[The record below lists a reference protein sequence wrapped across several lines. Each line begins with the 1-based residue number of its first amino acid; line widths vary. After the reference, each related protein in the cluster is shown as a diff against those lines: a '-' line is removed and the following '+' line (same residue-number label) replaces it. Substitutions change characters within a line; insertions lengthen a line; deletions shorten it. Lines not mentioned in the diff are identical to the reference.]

1 MTSFDLINSV
11 HKQFFDHSTSV
22 LDNVLNSWSKVT
34 GFPFWNVV
42 KYSKGKYGLELGLAG
57 FKKENVLVEVN
68 DGVLTIEGK
77 VDDSAVDYVQKGL
90 STKSFF
96 KQFSLPNDAVVDE
109 ATMED
114 GQKSGILCPTLL
126 LFTNISHNR
135 SSIYKM

>member
-11 HKQFFDHSTSV
+11 HKQFFDQGTSV
-22 LDNVLNSWSKVT
+22 LDNVFNSWSKVT

-114 GQKSGILCPTLL
+114 GMLKIQFGIKETEN
-126 LFTNISHNR
+126 TSKKVNI
-135 SSIYKM
+135 K

>member
-11 HKQFFDHSTSV
+11 HKQLFDKS
-22 LDNVLNSWSKVT
+22 LDVFDGAFDSWSKVT

-68 DGVLTIEGK
+68 EGVLTIEGK
-77 VDDSAVDYVQKGL
+77 IDDAAVDYVQKGL

-96 KQFSLPNDAVVDE
+96 KQFALPNEAVVDE

-114 GQKSGILCPTLL
+114 GMLKIQFGIKEIQKKSQKV
-126 LFTNISHNR
+126 NI
-135 SSIYKM
+135 K

>member
-11 HKQFFDHSTSV
+11 HKQFFDQGTSV
-22 LDNVLNSWSKVT
+22 LDNVFNSWSKVT

-77 VDDSAVDYVQKGL
+77 VDDSAIDYIQKR
-90 STKSFF
+90 F
-96 KQFSLPNDAVVDE
+96 
-109 ATMED
+109 
-114 GQKSGILCPTLL
+114 
-126 LFTNISHNR
+126 
-135 SSIYKM
+135 IY

>member
-11 HKQFFDHSTSV
+11 HKQFFDQGTSV
-22 LDNVLNSWSKVT
+22 LDNVFNSWSKVT

-77 VDDSAVDYVQKGL
+77 VDDSAIDYIQKGL

-96 KQFSLPNDAVVDE
+96 KQFSLPNEAVVDE

-114 GQKSGILCPTLL
+114 GMLKIQFGIKDIENKSQKV
-126 LFTNISHNR
+126 NI
-135 SSIYKM
+135 K

>member
-11 HKQFFDHSTSV
+11 HKQFFDQGTSV
-22 LDNVLNSWSKVT
+22 LDNVFNSWSKVT

-77 VDDSAVDYVQKGL
+77 VDDSAIDYIQKGL

-96 KQFSLPNDAVVDE
+96 KQFSLPNEAVVDE

-114 GQKSGILCPTLL
+114 GMLKIQFGIKEIEKKSQKV
-126 LFTNISHNR
+126 NI
-135 SSIYKM
+135 K

>member
-11 HKQFFDHSTSV
+11 HKQFFDKG
-22 LDNVLNSWSKVT
+22 LDAFDGVFDSWSKVT

-114 GQKSGILCPTLL
+114 GMLKIQFGIKETEN
-126 LFTNISHNR
+126 TSKKVNI
-135 SSIYKM
+135 K

>member
-1 MTSFDLINSV
+1 
-11 HKQFFDHSTSV
+11 
-22 LDNVLNSWSKVT
+22 LDNVFNSWSKVT

-114 GQKSGILCPTLL
+114 GMLKIQFGIKETEIKSKKV
-126 LFTNISHNR
+126 NI
-135 SSIYKM
+135 K

>member
-11 HKQFFDHSTSV
+11 HKQFFDQGTSV
-22 LDNVLNSWSKVT
+22 LDNVFNSWSKVT

-96 KQFSLPNDAVVDE
+96 KQFSLPNEAVVDE

-114 GQKSGILCPTLL
+114 GMLKIQFGIKEIENKSKKV
-126 LFTNISHNR
+126 NI
-135 SSIYKM
+135 K

>member
-11 HKQFFDHSTSV
+11 HKQFFDQGTSV
-22 LDNVLNSWSKVT
+22 LDNVFNSWSKVT

-114 GQKSGILCPTLL
+114 GMLKIQFGIKEIEKKSKKV
-126 LFTNISHNR
+126 NI
-135 SSIYKM
+135 K

>member
-1 MTSFDLINSV
+1 MTSLDLINSV
-11 HKQFFDHSTSV
+11 HKQFFDNSTSV
-22 LDNVLNSWSKVT
+22 LDGVLNSWTKVT

-77 VDDSAVDYVQKGL
+77 VEDSAIDYVQKGL
-90 STKSFF
+90 STKSFY
-96 KQFSLPNDAVVDE
+96 KQFTLPNEAVVNE

-114 GQKSGILCPTLL
+114 GMLKIQFGIKDIEKKSQKVDI
-126 LFTNISHNR
+126 
-135 SSIYKM
+135 K

>member
-11 HKQFFDHSTSV
+11 HKQFFDQSTSV

-77 VDDSAVDYVQKGL
+77 VDDSAIDYVQKGL
-90 STKSFF
+90 STKSFY
-96 KQFSLPNDAVVDE
+96 KQFSLPNEAVVDE

-114 GQKSGILCPTLL
+114 GMLKIQFGIKEIENKSKKVDI
-126 LFTNISHNR
+126 
-135 SSIYKM
+135 K

>member
-11 HKQFFDHSTSV
+11 HKQFFDQSTSV
-22 LDNVLNSWSKVT
+22 LDNVLTSWSKVT

-68 DGVLTIEGK
+68 EGVLTIEGK
-77 VDDSAVDYVQKGL
+77 VDDSAIDYIQKGL

-114 GQKSGILCPTLL
+114 GMLKIQFGIKETEIKSKKV
-126 LFTNISHNR
+126 NI
-135 SSIYKM
+135 K

>member
-11 HKQFFDHSTSV
+11 HKQFFDQSTSV

-57 FKKENVLVEVN
+57 FKKENILVEVN

-114 GQKSGILCPTLL
+114 GMLKIQFGIKETEIKSKKV
-126 LFTNISHNR
+126 NI
-135 SSIYKM
+135 K

>member
-11 HKQFFDHSTSV
+11 HKQLFDKS
-22 LDNVLNSWSKVT
+22 LDVFDSAFDSWSKVT

-42 KYSKGKYGLELGLAG
+42 RYSKGKYGLELGLAG
-57 FKKENVLVEVN
+57 FKKENVLLEIN

-77 VDDSAVDYVQKGL
+77 VDDAAVDYVQKGL

-96 KQFSLPNDAVVDE
+96 KQFSLPNDAIVDE

-114 GQKSGILCPTLL
+114 GMLKIKFGLKDSEKKSQKV
-126 LFTNISHNR
+126 NI
-135 SSIYKM
+135 K

>member
-11 HKQFFDHSTSV
+11 HKQFFDQGTSV
-22 LDNVLNSWSKVT
+22 LDNVFNSWSKVT

-77 VDDSAVDYVQKGL
+77 VDDSAIDYIQKGL

-96 KQFSLPNDAVVDE
+96 KQFSLPNEAVVDE

-114 GQKSGILCPTLL
+114 GMLKIQFGIKEIENKSQKVDI
-126 LFTNISHNR
+126 
-135 SSIYKM
+135 K

>member
-11 HKQFFDHSTSV
+11 HKQFFDKGLDV
-22 LDNVLNSWSKVT
+22 FDNVFDSWSKVT

-68 DGVLTIEGK
+68 DGVLSIEGK
-77 VDDSAVDYVQKGL
+77 VDDAAVDYVQKGL

-114 GQKSGILCPTLL
+114 GMLKIKFGVKDAEKKSQKV
-126 LFTNISHNR
+126 NV
-135 SSIYKM
+135 K

>member
-11 HKQFFDHSTSV
+11 HKQFFDQSTSV

-109 ATMED
+109 ATMEN
-114 GQKSGILCPTLL
+114 GMLKIQFGIKEIENTSKKV
-126 LFTNISHNR
+126 NI
-135 SSIYKM
+135 K

>member
-11 HKQFFDHSTSV
+11 HKQLFDKS
-22 LDNVLNSWSKVT
+22 LDVFDSAFDSWSKVT

-68 DGVLTIEGK
+68 EGVLTIEGK
-77 VDDSAVDYVQKGL
+77 VDDAAVDYVQKGL
-90 STKSFF
+90 STKSFY
-96 KQFSLPNDAVVDE
+96 KQFALPNEAVVDE

-114 GQKSGILCPTLL
+114 GMLKIQFGVKEIKKKSQKV
-126 LFTNISHNR
+126 NV
-135 SSIYKM
+135 K

>member
-11 HKQFFDHSTSV
+11 HKQFFDKGLDV
-22 LDNVLNSWSKVT
+22 FDNVFDSWSKVT

-77 VDDSAVDYVQKGL
+77 VDDAAVDYVQKGL

-96 KQFSLPNDAVVDE
+96 KQFSLPNEAIVDE
-109 ATMED
+109 AKMED
-114 GQKSGILCPTLL
+114 GMLKIQFGIKDAEKKSQKV
-126 LFTNISHNR
+126 NV
-135 SSIYKM
+135 K

>member
-11 HKQFFDHSTSV
+11 HKQFFDKGLDV
-22 LDNVLNSWSKVT
+22 FDNVFDSWSKVT

-68 DGVLTIEGK
+68 EGVLSIEGK
-77 VDDSAVDYVQKGL
+77 VDDAAVDYVQKGL

-96 KQFSLPNDAVVDE
+96 KQFSLPNDAIVDE

-114 GQKSGILCPTLL
+114 GMLKIKFGLKDSEKKSQKV
-126 LFTNISHNR
+126 NI
-135 SSIYKM
+135 K

>member
-11 HKQFFDHSTSV
+11 HKQLFDKG
-22 LDNVLNSWSKVT
+22 LDVFDSAFDSWSKVT

-57 FKKENVLVEVN
+57 FKKENVLVEVD

-77 VDDSAVDYVQKGL
+77 VDDAAVDYVQKGL
-90 STKSFF
+90 STKSFY
-96 KQFSLPNDAVVDE
+96 KQFTLPNEAVVDE

-114 GQKSGILCPTLL
+114 GMLKIQFGVKDIEKKSQKV
-126 LFTNISHNR
+126 NV
-135 SSIYKM
+135 K

>member
-11 HKQFFDHSTSV
+11 HKQFFDQGTSV
-22 LDNVLNSWSKVT
+22 LDNVFNSWSKVT

-57 FKKENVLVEVN
+57 FKKENVLVEVE

-77 VDDSAVDYVQKGL
+77 VDDSAIDYVQKGL
-90 STKSFF
+90 STKSFY
-96 KQFSLPNDAVVDE
+96 KQFSLPNEAVVDE

-114 GQKSGILCPTLL
+114 GMLKIQFGIKEIEKKSQKV
-126 LFTNISHNR
+126 NI
-135 SSIYKM
+135 K

>member
-22 LDNVLNSWSKVT
+22 LDGVLNSWTKVT

-77 VDDSAVDYVQKGL
+77 VDDSAIDYVQKGL

-96 KQFSLPNDAVVDE
+96 KQFSLPNEAVVDE

-114 GQKSGILCPTLL
+114 GMLKIQFGIKETE
-126 LFTNISHNR
+126 TNSKKVNI
-135 SSIYKM
+135 K

>member
-11 HKQFFDHSTSV
+11 HKQFFDKG
-22 LDNVLNSWSKVT
+22 LDVFDSAFDSWSKVT

-77 VDDSAVDYVQKGL
+77 VDDSAIDYVQKGL
-90 STKSFF
+90 STKSFY
-96 KQFSLPNDAVVDE
+96 KQFSLPNEAVVDE

-114 GQKSGILCPTLL
+114 GMLKIQFGIKEIEKKSKKV
-126 LFTNISHNR
+126 NI
-135 SSIYKM
+135 K

>member
-22 LDNVLNSWSKVT
+22 LDNVLNSWTKVT

-96 KQFSLPNDAVVDE
+96 KQFSLPNEAVVDE
-109 ATMED
+109 AIMED
-114 GQKSGILCPTLL
+114 GMLKIQFGIKEIEKKSKKV
-126 LFTNISHNR
+126 NI
-135 SSIYKM
+135 K

>member
-22 LDNVLNSWSKVT
+22 LDGILNSWTKVT

-77 VDDSAVDYVQKGL
+77 VEDSAIDYVQKGL
-90 STKSFF
+90 STKSFY
-96 KQFSLPNDAVVDE
+96 KQFSLPNEAVVDE

-114 GQKSGILCPTLL
+114 GMLKIQFGIKETE
-126 LFTNISHNR
+126 TNSKKVNI
-135 SSIYKM
+135 K

>member
-11 HKQFFDHSTSV
+11 HKQLFDKS
-22 LDNVLNSWSKVT
+22 LDVFDSAFDSWSKVT

-68 DGVLTIEGK
+68 EGVLTIEGK
-77 VDDSAVDYVQKGL
+77 VDDAAVDYVQKGL

-96 KQFSLPNDAVVDE
+96 KQFALPNEAVVDE

-114 GQKSGILCPTLL
+114 GMLKIQFGVKEIKKKSQKVDI
-126 LFTNISHNR
+126 
-135 SSIYKM
+135 K

>member
-11 HKQFFDHSTSV
+11 HKQFFDQGTSV

-114 GQKSGILCPTLL
+114 GMLKIQFGIKEIENKSQKV
-126 LFTNISHNR
+126 NI
-135 SSIYKM
+135 K